1 MEMNEMK
8 KNHKGMFQNQN
19 KNSTHKK
26 QEKTRTSFQNFN
38 FLGSL
43 AMLVFFIVRPFS
55 TATNVNERRVGISLR
70 VFFFILFII
79 VEIIVRDYYYYY
91 SVDMNMY

>member
-1 MEMNEMK
+1 MEMNEIK

-55 TATNVNERRVGISLR
+55 AIAATEVNERRVGISFR
-70 VFFFILFII
+70 VFSYYLLLLKLLCVII
-79 VEIIVRDYYYYY
+79 IIIIQLT
-91 SVDMNMY
+91 